1 MWRKSE
7 LHVFNNIL
15 QLNSLLSNI
24 TPATPSSPTMTVE
37 VALNTPLAKALGSV
51 IQPKLVEVGW
61 SSGGVDDS
69 ALSEYIIL
77 MLVNGKTQDQIA
89 AELSGDLLNLGPD
102 DPGAV
107 DFSRWLFEQVEMLH
121 NQINGGSVSEPIASV
136 SDQVGRQDPVQQ
148 SRDGNGLA
156 HDTVERGQDGPVNP
170 SMDTVMQ
177 SSVPTGPKSMRN
189 NSNNSRHTRLM
200 GQLSKAMDRS
210 NDSVLH
216 RIRPQQGT
224 ERINSH
230 SREPPKGPRNTQT
243 RTQRPPNGRNL
254 GMTQSGIP
262 GGTLMNM
269 TTQQQMQ
276 LFAMYEEQARIM
288 TQILSPQQ
296 QQGFM
301 GNGMP
306 MPMMNG
312 GFGPVYAQPPPQQHG
327 RSLFERVEAPQQ
339 RQNKRNHQGGSG
351 RFQPQHQ
358 QDEHMDTDAH
368 EVPTSN
374 PQPSVSSPGT
384 MEGVEI
390 STEVPGDAVCKF
402 NLACTKTDCRFGHQ
416 SPAAPPGTTIDLSD
430 NCPFGAACKNRKC
443 VARHPSP
450 ALKVTHQSEMDC
462 KFFPNCTNP
471 TCPFKHPTMPLC
483 RNGADC
489 TRENCRFTHVKTI
502 CKYNPCLNPTCPFKH
517 ADGQKRGGFEDK
529 VWTAGSASGGKHVS
543 ERKFVDENGEEE
555 LIVPG
560 ANQAESTTSLELTA

>member
-1 MWRKSE
+1 
-7 LHVFNNIL
+7 
-15 QLNSLLSNI
+15 
-24 TPATPSSPTMTVE
+24 MTVE

-61 SSGGVDDS
+61 SSGGADDS

-107 DFSRWLFEQVEMLH
+107 DFSRWLFEQVDVLH
-121 NQINGGSVSEPIASV
+121 NQINGGSTSGPIAGGG
-136 SDQVGRQDPVQQ
+136 DQETLQDPAHQVQG
-148 SRDGNGLA
+148 GNSLSNS
-156 HDTVERGQDGPVNP
+156 TVERGQDSMMND
-170 SMDTVMQ
+170 SMDTAMQNNVYVLKLRNPNQ
-177 SSVPTGPKSMRN
+177 SSSPYELELTQEDKYSPTGPKSMRN
-189 NSNNSRHTRLM
+189 NINNHRNSRLM

-216 RIRPQQGT
+216 RVRPQQGT

-230 SREPPKGPRNTQT
+230 SREPPKGPRNAQT
-243 RTQRPPNGRNL
+243 GSRRPLNGRNP
-254 GMTQSGIP
+254 GMMQSSVP
-262 GGTLMNM
+262 GGSMMNM
-269 TTQQQMQ
+269 TAQQQMQ

-312 GFGPVYAQPPPQQHG
+312 GFGPVYTQPPPQQHG
-327 RSLFERVEAPQQ
+327 RSLFERVEPPPQ
-339 RQNKRNHQGGSG
+339 RQNGGFTKRNHQ
-351 RFQPQHQ
+351 PQRQ
-358 QDEHMDTDAH
+358 QDENMDTDAH
-368 EVPTSN
+368 EVPTSDV
-374 PQPSVSSPGT
+374 QPSAPSSGT
-384 MEGVEI
+384 MEGVEAT
-390 STEVPGDAVCKF
+390 TETPGDAVCKF
-402 NLACTKTDCRFGHQ
+402 NLACTKADCRFGHQ

-450 ALKVTHQSEMDC
+450 AVKITHQAEMDC
-462 KFFPNCTNP
+462 KFFPNCTNAV
-471 TCPFKHPTMPLC
+471 CPFKHPTMPLC

-489 TRENCRFTHVKTI
+489 TRENCRFTHVKTT
-502 CKYNPCLNPTCPFKH
+502 CKYNPCLNPTCAFKH

-529 VWTAGSASGGKHVS
+529 VWTAGAGGDGRQHVS
-543 ERKFVDENGEEE
+543 ERKFVDESKEEE

-560 ANQAESTTSLELTA
+560 ASKAESTTSLELTA